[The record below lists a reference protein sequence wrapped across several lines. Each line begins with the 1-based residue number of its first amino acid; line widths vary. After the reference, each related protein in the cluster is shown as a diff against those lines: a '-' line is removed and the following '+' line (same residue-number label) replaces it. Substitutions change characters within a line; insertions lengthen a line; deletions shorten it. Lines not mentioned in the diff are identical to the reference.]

1 MTTIQELT
9 PQELR
14 LRFFLRVLFFF
25 YIGAVLLYLLP
36 GMTFIPGFL
45 KPYVFIADPAF
56 ANNSSIKMGVF
67 VLLCFFGAADVR
79 KYLIAVEV
87 IIVVMFL
94 AVVSGSLIAAFS
106 NNNYDLIIGGKQVP
120 MSTMI
125 IYSTL
130 FDLAINMALILFYT
144 SAQKARHQLQY
155 FTVGQ
160 FRTLEAI
167 AEVVIEGEKE
177 LVPPNEIARNVD
189 GYMARFLAKTKWVS
203 KLALMGIEY
212 FPLLFFKP
220 PISYMQVFDRK
231 RFLQRHFYQHVT
243 LHLTP
248 KFIRFAI
255 QGVIR
260 LAKQLCYMGYYNDKR
275 TFESI
280 GYIPFSQRV
289 DTPTRKEK
297 FPIQPPK
304 PLSVLKEKDVE
315 KTDVLEWHDVVII
328 GSGPGASVLAK
339 GLLDKGR
346 SVLMIERGKHTDPS
360 EFTEDEIEM
369 VSQLYADGALQLAAD
384 FSFQVFQGSAVG
396 GSSVVNNA
404 VCFDTP
410 DTILD
415 KWNDRSHL
423 NAGLDL
429 NRYKACNHEINSIIG
444 VRNVNDNPPMTVD
457 EYLNPGGKKFIEGC
471 QKLKLDQSP
480 NVLSSVS
487 ANVLGCLGCGYCNIG
502 CAYGKKLSMLDTVLP
517 QSQQKHGRDKL
528 KILAGCEVLKIKSK
542 GKRITS
548 VIGRFESGRKIE
560 IKGKTFVVAAGAIS
574 SSILLQRSGI
584 AVGKAGKN
592 VSFNIGSP
600 ISAVFPEIIDSYKGI
615 QISHY
620 LQLNPSRGYV
630 FETWYNPPMF
640 QSTAI
645 PGWWSDHFNNMKRYN
660 RIACTGVLV
669 GSESNAEARIGG
681 LTRREIKYTPTKK
694 DLNTLIDGL
703 ALAGEIY
710 LAAGAE
716 CVMPNTFAYHEYN
729 SGKNPISKMKEH
741 IRDNADIGLG
751 TGHPQGGNIIS
762 LDEKLGVVNNEMQV
776 YGYDNL
782 FVCDASLFPSSVG
795 VNPQI
800 TVMTLA
806 HYAVPFVAANNPQ
819 PI

>member
-1 MTTIQELT
+1 MKTIQELT

-14 LRFFLRVLFFF
+14 LRFFLRILFFF

-36 GMTFIPGFL
+36 GITIIPEFL
-45 KPYVFIADPAF
+45 KPYTFIADPAF
-56 ANNSSIKMGVF
+56 ANNSSIKMGLF
-67 VLLCFFGAADVR
+67 VLLCFFAAADVR
-79 KYLIAVEV
+79 KYLVAVEV

-106 NNNYDLIIGGKQVP
+106 HNNYELIMGDKRVP

-130 FDLAINMALILFYT
+130 FDLAINIALIIFYH
-144 SAQKARHQLQY
+144 SAQKARYQLQY

-160 FRTLEAI
+160 FRTLKAI

-177 LVPPNEIARNVD
+177 LVSPSEIARNVD
-189 GYMARFLAKTKWVS
+189 GYMARFLAKTKWVT
-203 KLALMGIEY
+203 KLALTGIEY
-212 FPLLFFKP
+212 FPLLYLKP
-220 PISYMQVFDRK
+220 PITYMRAYDRK
-231 RFLQRHFYQHVT
+231 QFLQDHFYQRVT
-243 LHLTP
+243 LHITP

-255 QGVIR
+255 QGIIR

-280 GYIPFSQRV
+280 GYVPFSKRD
-289 DTPTRKEK
+289 DTEDRKKK
-297 FPIQPPK
+297 FPIQPHK
-304 PLSVLKEKDVE
+304 PLHVLKERDFE
-315 KTDVLEWHDVVII
+315 KTDLLEWHDVVII

-339 GLLDKGR
+339 GLLEKGR

-429 NRYKACNHEINSIIG
+429 NRYKICNQEINKIIG
-444 VRNVNDNPPMTVD
+444 VHSVPEMTVD
-457 EYLNPGGKKFIEGC
+457 EYLNPGGKKFIQGC
-471 QKLKLDQSP
+471 ENLKLNQSP
-480 NVLSSVS
+480 NILSSVS
-487 ANVLGCLGCGYCNIG
+487 ANALGCLGCGYCNMG

-517 QSQQKHGRDKL
+517 QSQQKHGRDKF
-528 KILAGCEVLKIKSK
+528 KIIAGCEVLQIKSK

-560 IKGKTFVVAAGAIS
+560 IKGKTFVVAAGTIS

-584 AVGKAGKN
+584 AIGRAGKN

-600 ISAVFPEIIDSYKGI
+600 ISAVFPEVIDSYRGI

-620 LQLNPSRGYV
+620 LQLNPNRGYI

-669 GSESNAEARIGG
+669 GSESNAEVRIGG

-694 DLNTLIDGL
+694 DFDTLLDGVT
-703 ALAGEIY
+703 LAGEIY

-729 SGKNPISKMKEH
+729 LGKDPISKMKEH
-741 IRDNADIGLG
+741 IRDNSDIGIG
-751 TGHPQGGNIIS
+751 SGHPQGGNIIS
-762 LDEKLGVVNNEMQV
+762 LNEKLGVVNNEMQV

-806 HYAVPFVAANNPQ
+806 HYAVPFVAANNPK